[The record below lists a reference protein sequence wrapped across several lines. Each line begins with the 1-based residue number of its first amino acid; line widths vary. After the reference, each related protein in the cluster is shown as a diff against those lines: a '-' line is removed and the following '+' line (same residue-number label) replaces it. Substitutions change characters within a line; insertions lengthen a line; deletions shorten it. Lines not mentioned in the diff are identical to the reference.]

1 MSLEHAQ
8 LSDQAMGTLM
18 MCLQK
23 CLMEQSDITEILKN
37 LKFVSGEGK
46 LYISNPPVVKFNDEN
61 MDNMFGEGTE
71 GEEIATTKDN

>member
-1 MSLEHAQ
+1 MSLELAQ

-61 MDNMFGEGTE
+61 MDNMFGGGTE
-71 GEEIATTKDN
+71 GDDVAATENS

>member
-1 MSLEHAQ
+1 MK
-8 LSDQAMGTLM
+8 LSNQGMGTLM

-61 MDNMFGEGTE
+61 MDNMFGGGTE
-71 GEEIATTKDN
+71 GDDVAATENS

>member
-46 LYISNPPVVKFNDEN
+46 L
-61 MDNMFGEGTE
+61 
-71 GEEIATTKDN
+71 

>member
-1 MSLEHAQ
+1 MSLKHAQ

-23 CLMEQSDITEILKN
+23 CLLEQSDITEILKN

-61 MDNMFGEGTE
+61 MDNTFGGGTE
-71 GEEIATTKDN
+71 GDDVATTENS